1 MPPVETLRFRRDF
14 LAANAGRRWHTSG
27 FTLLA
32 LRRDDPVAC
41 VRVGITVTKRIGG
54 AVVRNRLKRRLRS
67 LIRAVVPQHGQS
79 GTDYVLI
86 GRSDGLRRPMA
97 DLINDLTQG
106 LRKLSK
112 GKPPEQKA

>member
-14 LAANAGRRWHTSG
+14 VAANAGRRWHTPG

-32 LRRDDPVAC
+32 LRRDDVGAC
-41 VRVGITVTKRIGG
+41 ARVGVTVTKKIGG

-67 LIRAVVPQHGQS
+67 LIRAVVPQHGRA

-86 GRSDGLRRPMA
+86 GRGDGLHRPMT
-97 DLINDLTQG
+97 DLIQDLTQG
-106 LRKLSK
+106 LQKLNK
-112 GKPPEQKA
+112 GRPPELKT